1 MATIMNRVYNPTPF
15 QVIGSFDGQQY
26 EFKPGTSRTLPE
38 EVAWWI
44 LERFAMYGLVNIDP
58 PDPQT
63 AKNKLKYTSFIVKK
77 ALEGLEKYLE
87 TLHNAVESFFK
98 LDTELKQQNQHGTV
112 LKCREVKELT
122 VKIETITRLIGDIEK
137 KHNVS
142 IAKQDYAER
151 SGTIM
156 KSIDDTINAF
166 EADEEAKEKASA
178 EEAKINSVI
187 QDIQRGIA
195 PTNPV

>member
-1 MATIMNRVYNPTPF
+1 MATLMNRVYNPTPY

-26 EFKPGTSRTLPE
+26 EFKAGTSRTLPE

-44 LERFAMYGLVNIDP
+44 LERFATYGLVNIDP

-63 AKNKLKYTSFIVKK
+63 AKNKLKYTAFVVKK

-112 LKCREVKELT
+112 LKCREVKELMQ
-122 VKIETITRLIGDIEK
+122 KIETVTHLMSDIEK
-137 KHNVS
+137 KHGIS
-142 IAKQDYAER
+142 IAKQDYLER
-151 SGTIM
+151 SQTVM

-178 EEAKINSVI
+178 EEAKMNSIV
-187 QDIQRGIA
+187 QDIQKGIA
-195 PTNPV
+195 PTPV